1 LIKHFVTLPKLESIV
16 DRIFIDEAVKE
27 LTTIQD
33 IIRWAVSRFN
43 DAGIFYGHGTDNAW
57 DEAVQ
62 LILPT
67 LHLPLDIDP
76 QIRHAKLLTSE
87 RQKLVELIVRRVNER
102 IPAAYLTNKA
112 WFAGLEFFVDER
124 VLVPRSPFAE
134 LIMNGFQP
142 WLTNEPM
149 RILDMCTGS
158 GCIAIAMSHAF
169 PDSEIDAVDIE
180 HGAIEVAEINIQDH
194 GVEQQVTPIQSDL
207 FSNLTGLRYDMI
219 VSNPPYVDQEDIDN
233 LPEEFKHEPEI
244 GLQSGFDGLELTLKM
259 LAQAP
264 DMLNDGGL
272 LFVEIGNSMVHM
284 QDKFPEVPFTWLE
297 MQNGG
302 HGIFVIS
309 KEQIL
314 ASMAEFAPFK

>member
-1 LIKHFVTLPKLESIV
+1 M

-142 WLTNEPM
+142 WLTHEPM

-158 GCIAIAMSHAF
+158 ACIAIAMSHAF

-284 QDKFPEVPFTWLE
+284 QEKFPEVPFTWLE

-309 KEQIL
+309 KEQIE